1 VYRAPDGGALG
12 GWGDPS
18 SHVGAEE
25 PTGVP
30 YQSRARP
37 SAEGGSLKGWVLLAS
52 LALPVLGGCVGKKK
66 YDALQAEYDAF
77 RTEMTG
83 KLGGESARAT
93 SLEAALAEEKARS
106 ASLEQQRSD
115 MEARIATLLKDK
127 SSLDASVAQMQLALK
142 DLEARKAQADAR
154 IAEFKALLGKFQA
167 MIDAG
172 KLKVKIVN
180 GRMVVELAS
189 DILFASGSAGLSP
202 EGKAAIA
209 EVATVLASIAD
220 RTYQVEGHTD
230 DVPIHTERFPSN
242 WELGTARAVTVVQ
255 ALEQGGVPVARLSAA
270 SYAENRPVMP
280 NKTPE
285 GKSANRRIEIVIV
298 PDLSQ
303 LPGYDELQKMAAKP

>member
-1 VYRAPDGGALG
+1 VKRLIAV
-12 GWGDPS
+12 S
-18 SHVGAEE
+18 
-25 PTGVP
+25 
-30 YQSRARP
+30 
-37 SAEGGSLKGWVLLAS
+37 VLLS
-52 LALPVLGGCVGKKK
+52 LATGCVGKKK

-83 KLGGESARAT
+83 KLDASTAKGV
-93 SLEAALAEEKARS
+93 SLEQALAEEQAKS
-106 ASLEQQRSD
+106 AALAQQVAD
-115 MEARIATLLKDK
+115 KEAQIANLLKDK

-154 IAEFKALLGKFQA
+154 IAEFKSLLAKFQS

-172 KLKVKIVN
+172 KLKVKIVG

-189 DILFASGSAGLSP
+189 DILFASGSAALSP
-202 EGKAAIA
+202 EGKTAIG
-209 EVATVLASIAD
+209 EVAGVLASIPD
-220 RTYQVEGHTD
+220 RQYQVEGHTD
-230 DVPIHTERFPSN
+230 DVPIRTERFPSN
-242 WELGTARAVTVVQ
+242 WELGAARAVTVVQ
-255 ALEQGGVPVARLSAA
+255 ALEQGGVPITRLSAA